1 MKEELKGYAD
11 SSVEALEVK
20 IKDYADSGDEKLEA
34 VVEAYAH
41 SEDEQLESRLHEWL
55 DKNKIGFT
63 LEGSNAG
70 PDRGMVYYNSRPLCS
85 EDIGGTT
92 TWDLDDATVVCR
104 MLGFSKATKSYQDFD
119 CSSIFGSC
127 PPAGIP
133 FAMSGFKCTGSENH
147 ILDCP
152 HDSTVS
158 SYCGTNGGFTY
169 GDGSDIVG
177 VKCE

>member
-41 SEDEQLESRLHEWL
+41 SEDEQLESRLLGLIWHTHPNL
-55 DKNKIGFT
+55 T
-63 LEGSNAG
+63 LEGSDAG
-70 PDRGMVYYNSRPLCS
+70 PERGMVYYNGRPLCDD
-85 EDIGGTT
+85 DIDNADS
-92 TWDLDDATVVCR
+92 WDLNDATVVCK
-104 MLGFSKATKSYQDFD
+104 MLGFSKATKEYHNG
-119 CSSIFGSC
+119 CHYGSC

-133 FAMSGFKCTGSENH
+133 FAISGFRCTGSESH

-152 HDSTVS
+152 HDGSVS
-158 SYCGTNGGFTY
+158 SYCGSNGVTSG
-169 GDGSDIVG
+169 GADIVG
-177 VKCE
+177 VECE